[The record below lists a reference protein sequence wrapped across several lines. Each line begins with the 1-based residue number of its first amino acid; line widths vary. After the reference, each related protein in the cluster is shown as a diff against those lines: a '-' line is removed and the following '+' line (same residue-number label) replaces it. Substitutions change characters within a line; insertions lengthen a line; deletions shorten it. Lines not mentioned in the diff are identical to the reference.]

1 MQGTDSSQAIASY
14 LLEFTVAAIV
24 VIALVLSS
32 YLLSIPTAAIAATLT
47 IVEQTRASIVA
58 ATTAVITAAIYCF
71 GASSAQQ

>member
-1 MQGTDSSQAIASY
+1 M
-14 LLEFTVAAIV
+14 
-24 VIALVLSS
+24 LSS
-32 YLLSIPTAAIAATLT
+32 YLLSIPTAAIAAKLT